1 MRLVLKTLA
10 CSETGIFRY
19 FGYNNAKFD
28 LGYILMLETS
38 VLPYI
43 VLVLAYLMGSLSSAV
58 VLCKM
63 AGLPD
68 PRTQGS
74 GNPGATN
81 VLRFGGKKLAAMVLV
96 IDILKGVLPVVIGCL
111 LGLNQTWL
119 AATALAAFIGHL
131 YPVFFGFQGGKGVA
145 TALGGFLALSP
156 IMAGATLLTWI
167 AVFAVSRISSLSA
180 LTAAAL
186 TPLYSI
192 WIIESVT
199 ARWIVLAMAVLLIYR
214 HKANIQRLLAG
225 EESKS

>member
-1 MRLVLKTLA
+1 
-10 CSETGIFRY
+10 
-19 FGYNNAKFD
+19 
-28 LGYILMLETS
+28 MLETM
-38 VLPYI
+38 VLPSLI
-43 VLVLAYLMGSLSSAV
+43 LVAAYLMGSLSSAV
-58 VLCKM
+58 VLCKL

-81 VLRFGGKKLAAMVLV
+81 VLRFGGKKLAATVLV
-96 IDILKGVLPVVIGCL
+96 IDILKGVIPVVIACV
-111 LGLNQTWL
+111 LGMNQTWL

-131 YPVFFGFQGGKGVA
+131 YPVFFGFKGGKGVA

-156 IMAGATLLTWI
+156 LMAGCTLLTWV
-167 AVFAVSRISSLSA
+167 AVFAISRISSLSA

-192 WIIESVT
+192 WLIDSVY
-199 ARWIVLAMAVLLIYR
+199 ARWIVLAMALLLIYR

-225 EESKS
+225 EEGKS

>member
-1 MRLVLKTLA
+1 M
-10 CSETGIFRY
+10 F
-19 FGYNNAKFD
+19 
-28 LGYILMLETS
+28 ETS

-96 IDILKGVLPVVIGCL
+96 IDILKGVLPVVIACL
-111 LGLNQTWL
+111 VGLNQTWL
-119 AATALAAFIGHL
+119 AATALAAFMGHL
-131 YPVFFGFQGGKGVA
+131 YPVFFDFQGGKGVA

-156 IMAGATLLTWI
+156 LMAGATLLTWI

-214 HKANIQRLLAG
+214 HKGNIQRLLAG

>member
-1 MRLVLKTLA
+1 M
-10 CSETGIFRY
+10 F
-19 FGYNNAKFD
+19 
-28 LGYILMLETS
+28 ETS

-43 VLVLAYLMGSLSSAV
+43 VLVMAYLMGSLSSAV

-96 IDILKGVLPVVIGCL
+96 IDILKGVLPVVIACV

-119 AATALAAFIGHL
+119 AATALAAFVGHL
-131 YPVFFGFQGGKGVA
+131 YPVFFSFKGGKGVA

-156 IMAGATLLTWI
+156 LMAGATLLTWI

-199 ARWIVLAMAVLLIYR
+199 ARWIVLVMAVLLIYR

-225 EESKS
+225 EEGKS

>member
-1 MRLVLKTLA
+1 
-10 CSETGIFRY
+10 
-19 FGYNNAKFD
+19 
-28 LGYILMLETS
+28 MLETS
-38 VLPYI
+38 VLSYI

>member
-1 MRLVLKTLA
+1 M
-10 CSETGIFRY
+10 F
-19 FGYNNAKFD
+19 
-28 LGYILMLETS
+28 ETS

-96 IDILKGVLPVVIGCL
+96 IDILKGVLPVVIACL

-156 IMAGATLLTWI
+156 LMAGATLLTWI

-192 WIIESVT
+192 WIIESVA

-214 HKANIQRLLAG
+214 HKGNIQRLLAG
-225 EESKS
+225 EEGKS

>member
-1 MRLVLKTLA
+1 
-10 CSETGIFRY
+10 
-19 FGYNNAKFD
+19 
-28 LGYILMLETS
+28 
-38 VLPYI
+38 
-43 VLVLAYLMGSLSSAV
+43 MGSLSSAV

-96 IDILKGVLPVVIGCL
+96 IDILKGVLPVVIACL

-119 AATALAAFIGHL
+119 AATALAAFMGHL

-156 IMAGATLLTWI
+156 LMAGATLLTWI

-214 HKANIQRLLAG
+214 HKGNIQRLLAG

>member
-1 MRLVLKTLA
+1 M
-10 CSETGIFRY
+10 F
-19 FGYNNAKFD
+19 
-28 LGYILMLETS
+28 ETS

-43 VLVLAYLMGSLSSAV
+43 VLVMAYLMGSLSSAV

-96 IDILKGVLPVVIGCL
+96 IDILKGVLPVVIACV

-119 AATALAAFIGHL
+119 AATALAAFVGHL
-131 YPVFFGFQGGKGVA
+131 YPVFFSFKGGKGVA

-156 IMAGATLLTWI
+156 LMAGATLLTWI

-225 EESKS
+225 EEGKS